1 MAREYD
7 RRKSFKTFMHRHGHQ
22 FAGLLVLAGFIT
34 VGYIGYRESHPKEI
48 GVDEIN
54 LETSESNSD
63 TPAYEEMP
71 EGDPTMPTYEETLG
85 IDKLKLSYDIK
96 VDGFDGEMFLYSVY
110 FENPPTDEDISA
122 VEECMDK
129 LPQDDENTYH
139 GDVMVFADEPDKVT
153 VMLDLGNAD
162 DEQYITE
169 IPKALDGMKGI
180 KKVVINEG
188 AGEY

>member
-1 MAREYD
+1 MREFD
-7 RRKSFKTFMHRHGHQ
+7 NRKSLKTFWHRHGHQ
-22 FAGLLVLAGFIT
+22 LAGLIVLAGVLTI
-34 VGYIGYRESHPKEI
+34 GYIGYRESHPKAVS
-48 GVDEIN
+48 VDDIN
-54 LETSESNSD
+54 SE
-63 TPAYEEMP
+63 
-71 EGDPTMPTYEETLG
+71 MPTYEETLG

-96 VDGFDGEMFLYSVY
+96 VDGFDGEMFLYSIY